1 MSNYNLKPVQAAF
14 AFVYFS
20 EQNFPPFYNPPF
32 FTLAQQHTPLKLHF

>member
-20 EQNFPPFYNPPF
+20 EQKFSPFYNPFF
-32 FTLAQQHTPLKLHF
+32 FTLAQQHTP

>member
-20 EQNFPPFYNPPF
+20 EQKFSPFYNPPF
-32 FTLAQQHTPLKLHF
+32 FTLAQQHTPSKPHF